1 MDLTFPSAFRWMGS
15 AQLAI
20 PFAVGIIVGKLFDA
34 GHIRSVMI
42 FGSVLFTLW
51 YVRASPLLR
60 SNERRLFQLVYA
72 IAGS

>member
-1 MDLTFPSAFRWMGS
+1 MGS

-34 GHIRSVMI
+34 GHIRSVMV

-51 YVRASPLLR
+51 YVRVSHLMR
-60 SNERRLFQLVYA
+60 SNENRHFQFVHA

>member
-1 MDLTFPSAFRWMGS
+1 MLVIATMVKPSSFRWMGS

-34 GHIRSVMI
+34 GHIRSVMV

-51 YVRASPLLR
+51 YANTR
-60 SNERRLFQLVYA
+60 QL
-72 IAGS
+72 I